1 MFDDKGYNFVMS
13 DNLPAHY
20 VGLDIGTSRVR
31 CIIGTVDENSPEPH
45 INIVGHGSCQN
56 SGMRKGLITHLD
68 EVANAV
74 EQAVVEAERMSGIRI
89 SHATVNVNGS
99 HVSSLNSKGVVAISA
114 NDRTIS
120 VSDRIRAEEAATIVQ
135 IPQNR
140 EILQVFPKNYRVDG
154 QDNIKDPVGMKGIRL
169 EVDVHIVTAATP
181 SVKSLEALFE
191 KVNIRPAHYTV
202 SGLAAAEA
210 VLNRNQREA
219 GSLVA
224 DIGAGTINLAIIEDG
239 EVQDIAVIPMGG
251 NNITND
257 LAIGLKTDLEIAEKV
272 KIEYARI
279 GDKVKAGEAEISYG
293 GDKHV
298 FDLEEVSMIV
308 EARVEEMFEYI
319 EKELKRVEKSKKL
332 PGGVVLVGGSVNI
345 PGVDSFAKQYLGL
358 SCKKGKLNDS
368 RGITDGIEGIEYV
381 TAIGLMNLD
390 MLFGS
395 QSDNS
400 YNSNRFFMPIAI
412 FDYINNVFKKLKK

>member
-1 MFDDKGYNFVMS
+1 MS
-13 DNLPAHY
+13 DQQPLHF
-20 VGLDIGTSRVR
+20 VGLDIGTSKVR
-31 CIIGTVDENSPEPH
+31 CIIGTVDENSPDPH
-45 INIVGHGSCQN
+45 INIVGHGTSEN
-56 SGMRKGLITHLD
+56 SGMRKGLVTHLD

-74 EQAVVEAERMSGIRI
+74 EQAVIEAERMSGIRVG
-89 SHATVNVNGS
+89 HATVNVNGS

-120 VSDRIRAEEAATIVQ
+120 VSDRLRAEEAATIVQ

-140 EILQVFPKNYRVDG
+140 EILQVFPKNYRVEG
-154 QDNIKDPVGMKGIRL
+154 QDTIKDPVGMKGILL

-181 SVKSLEALFE
+181 NIKSLGALFE
-191 KVNIRPAHYTV
+191 RVNIRPAHYTV

-219 GSLVA
+219 GSLVV
-224 DIGAGTINLAIIEDG
+224 DIGAGTINLAVIEDG
-239 EVQDIAVIPMGG
+239 EVQDISVIPMGG

-272 KIEYARI
+272 KIDYARI
-279 GDKVKAGEAEISYG
+279 GDKVKAGEVKIDHDGTSYT
-293 GDKHV
+293 
-298 FDLEEVSMIV
+298 FDSEEVSMIV

-319 EKELKRVEKSKKL
+319 EKELKRIEKSKKL
-332 PGGVVLVGGSVNI
+332 PGGVVLVGGSVKI
-345 PGVDSFAKQYLGL
+345 PGIAGFAKQYLGL
-358 SCKKGKLNDS
+358 SCKVGKLNDT
-368 RGITDGIEGIEYV
+368 RGIIDGIQDIEYI

-395 QSDNS
+395 QSSVS
-400 YNSNRFFMPIAI
+400 YNSSRSFMPIDL
-412 FDYINNVFKKLKK
+412 FDYINNLFKKIKK